1 KNYRAQFLCARQ
13 LTLAGRHQDARPLY
27 EHLKNAA
34 VPFEIKIQVKEDV
47 RHENGKLRFFNG
59 TISNR
64 RDSFGFVTLD
74 AQGIGCYFN
83 AQSMRG
89 GVDLPQL
96 GKRVALTLGFSFF
109 GPSAKDMEVLD

>member
-1 KNYRAQFLCARQ
+1 STKPEMLLSYYQRSFTKGDKNYRAQFLCARQ

-59 TISNR
+59 TIS
-64 RDSFGFVTLD
+64 
-74 AQGIGCYFN
+74 
-83 AQSMRG
+83 
-89 GVDLPQL
+89 
-96 GKRVALTLGFSFF
+96 
-109 GPSAKDMEVLD
+109 